1 MKRKKKQNNKLSDKE
16 KLLNNFKTM
25 EDYMVNKTEDHIT
38 QSIYKEIEQR
48 LYFNKIISDAYTRF
62 KDKKLI

>member
-16 KLLNNFKTM
+16 KLLNNFKTV
-25 EDYMVNKTEDHIT
+25 EDYIVKKIENHIT

-48 LYFNKIISDAYTRF
+48 LYFNKIVSDAYTRF
-62 KDKKLI
+62 EDKK